1 MTSNS
6 AESGTAPI
14 REVLGLSSGQA
25 VRSRVNGLI
34 VHRLSKDTPS
44 ARALRAQLRS
54 ALGKETGS
62 IPAIWDLTLDD
73 ESQYLGN
80 NPTRGEK
87 AVHGALTL
95 WARHQGS
102 NKRQMHDVSDHPRR
116 FASAIRVVAE
126 KQRGEKQRGEKRVEE
141 TPIYRSFSA
150 AIQAPTYEGLL
161 VRLRSLVSQL
171 EAAEVPCD
179 YGYLASD
186 LFYWQ
191 DPSRRTSVVR
201 NWGRQFARTTQ
212 TASQSAQ

>member
-6 AESGTAPI
+6 AESGTTPI
-14 REVLGLSSGQA
+14 REVSGLSSGQA
-25 VRSRVNGLI
+25 VRSRVNRLI

-87 AVHGALTL
+87 AVH
-95 WARHQGS
+95 
-102 NKRQMHDVSDHPRR
+102 DVSDRPRQ
-116 FASAIRVVAE
+116 FAAAIRVVAE
-126 KQRGEKQRGEKRVEE
+126 QQHRGEKRAEE

-171 EAAEVPCD
+171 ETAEVPCD

-186 LFYWQ
+186 LFHWQ
-191 DPSRRTSVVR
+191 DPSRRPSVVR

-212 TASQSAQ
+212 TASASAQ

>member
-14 REVLGLSSGQA
+14 REVSGLNSGQA

-73 ESQYLGN
+73 ESQFLGN
-80 NPTRGEK
+80 TPTRGEK
-87 AVHGALTL
+87 AVQGALTL

-102 NKRQMHDVSDHPRR
+102 NKRQMHDASDHPRR

-126 KQRGEKQRGEKRVEE
+126 QQRGDKRAEE
-141 TPIYRSFSA
+141 TPIYRTFSA

-191 DPSRRTSVVR
+191 DPRCRTSVVR

-212 TASQSAQ
+212 TASESAQ

>member
-14 REVLGLSSGQA
+14 REVSGLSSGQA

-62 IPAIWDLTLDD
+62 IPAIWDLTLDSEYKGQSD
-73 ESQYLGN
+73 A
-80 NPTRGEK
+80 PTPKEK

-102 NKRQMHDVSDHPRR
+102 NKRQMHDASEHPRR

-126 KQRGEKQRGEKRVEE
+126 KQARGGKRVEE
-141 TPIYRSFSA
+141 TPIYRTFSA

-191 DPSRRTSVVR
+191 NPRHRTSVVR

-212 TASQSAQ
+212 TDSASAQ

>member
-14 REVLGLSSGQA
+14 REVSGLSSGQA

-102 NKRQMHDVSDHPRR
+102 NKRLMHDTSDHPRR

-126 KQRGEKQRGEKRVEE
+126 IQRGEKRAEE

-186 LFYWQ
+186 LFHWQ

-212 TASQSAQ
+212 TASESAR

>member
-14 REVLGLSSGQA
+14 REVSGLRPRQA

-62 IPAIWDLTLDD
+62 IPAIWDLTLDSEYKGQSD
-73 ESQYLGN
+73 A
-80 NPTRGEK
+80 PTPKEK

-95 WARHQGS
+95 WALHQGS
-102 NKRQMHDVSDHPRR
+102 NKRQMHDSSEQPRR

-126 KQRGEKQRGEKRVEE
+126 KQRGDKRAEE

-150 AIQAPTYEGLL
+150 AIQAPTFEGLL

-191 DPSRRTSVVR
+191 DPRCRTSVVR

-212 TASQSAQ
+212 TASESAQ

>member
-6 AESGTAPI
+6 AGSGTTPI
-14 REVLGLSSGQA
+14 REVSGLSSGQA

-62 IPAIWDLTLDD
+62 IPAIWDLTLDGEYKGRSD
-73 ESQYLGN
+73 A
-80 NPTRGEK
+80 PTLGEK

-102 NKRQMHDVSDHPRR
+102 NKRQLHDSSEQPRR
-116 FASAIRVVAE
+116 FASAI
-126 KQRGEKQRGEKRVEE
+126 RVEE

-191 DPSRRTSVVR
+191 DPRCRTSVVR

-212 TASQSAQ
+212 TASESAQ

>member
-6 AESGTAPI
+6 VESGTTPI
-14 REVLGLSSGQA
+14 REVSGLSSGQA

-73 ESQYLGN
+73 ESRYLGN

-95 WARHQGS
+95 WR
-102 NKRQMHDVSDHPRR
+102 
-116 FASAIRVVAE
+116 
-126 KQRGEKQRGEKRVEE
+126 
-141 TPIYRSFSA
+141 
-150 AIQAPTYEGLL
+150 LL
-161 VRLRSLVSQL
+161 
-171 EAAEVPCD
+171 
-179 YGYLASD
+179 
-186 LFYWQ
+186 
-191 DPSRRTSVVR
+191 DP
-201 NWGRQFARTTQ
+201 
-212 TASQSAQ
+212 

>member
-14 REVLGLSSGQA
+14 REVSGLNSGQA
-25 VRSRVNGLI
+25 VHSRVNGLI

-73 ESQYLGN
+73 ESQFLGN

-102 NKRQMHDVSDHPRR
+102 NIRQMHDASDHPRR

-126 KQRGEKQRGEKRVEE
+126 KQLRGDKRVEE

-186 LFYWQ
+186 LFHWQ

-212 TASQSAQ
+212 TASASAQ

>member
-6 AESGTAPI
+6 AESGTA
-14 REVLGLSSGQA
+14 SSRKVPRMNSGAA

-102 NKRQMHDVSDHPRR
+102 NKRQMHDASDHPRR
-116 FASAIRVVAE
+116 FASAIRVVA
-126 KQRGEKQRGEKRVEE
+126 EKQRGEKRVEE

-212 TASQSAQ
+212 TASVSAQ

>member
-14 REVLGLSSGQA
+14 REVSGLNSGQA

-80 NPTRGEK
+80 NPTRCEK

-102 NKRQMHDVSDHPRR
+102 NKRQMHDASDHPRR

-126 KQRGEKQRGEKRVEE
+126 QQRGDKRAEE
-141 TPIYRSFSA
+141 TPIYRTFSA

-186 LFYWQ
+186 LFHWQ

-212 TASQSAQ
+212 TASASAQ

>member
-6 AESGTAPI
+6 AESGTTPI
-14 REVLGLSSGQA
+14 REVSGLSSGQA

-73 ESQYLGN
+73 ESRYLGN

-102 NKRQMHDVSDHPRR
+102 NKRQMHDSSEQPRR
-116 FASAIRVVAE
+116 FASAIRVVA
-126 KQRGEKQRGEKRVEE
+126 EKQRGEKRVEE

-212 TASQSAQ
+212 TASASAQ

>member
-6 AESGTAPI
+6 AESGTTPI
-14 REVLGLSSGQA
+14 REVSGLSSGQA

-62 IPAIWDLTLDD
+62 IPAIWDLTLDGEYKGRSD
-73 ESQYLGN
+73 A
-80 NPTRGEK
+80 PTPGEK

-102 NKRQMHDVSDHPRR
+102 NKRQMHDSSEQPRR
-116 FASAIRVVAE
+116 FASAIRVVA
-126 KQRGEKQRGEKRVEE
+126 EKQRGEKRVEE

-191 DPSRRTSVVR
+191 DPRCRTSVVR

-212 TASQSAQ
+212 TASESAQ